1 MAAIRKFHP
10 PLALCN
16 DDAAMRRGSFRCWS
30 GVAVALVL
38 GACSNII
45 GISNYEIDPALD
57 ESAGATS
64 IGSGGKLG
72 SAGKPAVLEGGAPAG
87 GDGAGIG
94 GDLMAGG
101 MASGGT
107 ENGGMASAGTENGG
121 SGSAGAP
128 LGGDGA
134 GGDPT
139 IPTGCVSSKDCDDT
153 IDCTTDTCLA
163 NGQCGHAPKDDLC
176 DSTRCETCTVGI
188 GCVAGPLKE
197 EQVLVD
203 PNFDAPDGDWDGS
216 DSDITNVVV
225 NAAAQSPTRIAKF
238 GPAASNATKYQ
249 YGDLLQY
256 VTLPKGVVGLTVTGY
271 YKLTPTKILHP
282 DDPDD
287 YVTLGFYDL
296 NGGTL
301 PVVQFHTFEGSGA
314 AQTAWKQFTYTAPKD
329 EVAKVLDGGDFSFD
343 IVARA
348 YSAFQFDT
356 MTLTTTTC
364 Q

>member
-10 PLALCN
+10 PLGLCN
-16 DDAAMRRGSFRCWS
+16 DDAAMRGGSFRCWS
-30 GVAVALVL
+30 GLVAVLVL

-64 IGSGGKLG
+64 VGSGGKLG

-87 GDGAGIG
+87 GDPGIG
-94 GDLMAGG
+94 GDPMAGG
-101 MASGGT
+101 TASGGT
-107 ENGGMASAGTENGG
+107 ISGGTASGGVDMGGTDNGG

-128 LGGDGA
+128 LGGDAA
-134 GGDPT
+134 GGEPT
-139 IPTGCVSSKDCDDT
+139 TPTGCVSSKDCDDT
-153 IDCTTDTCLA
+153 IDCTSDTCLA

-203 PNFDAPDGDWDGS
+203 PSFDAPNGDWDGS

-225 NAAAQSPTRIAKF
+225 NASAQSPTRIAKF
-238 GPAASNATKYQ
+238 GPAASNAVKYQ
-249 YGDLLQY
+249 YGDVLQY

-271 YKLTPTKILHP
+271 Y
-282 DDPDD
+282 
-287 YVTLGFYDL
+287 
-296 NGGTL
+296 
-301 PVVQFHTFEGSGA
+301 
-314 AQTAWKQFTYTAPKD
+314 
-329 EVAKVLDGGDFSFD
+329 
-343 IVARA
+343 
-348 YSAFQFDT
+348 
-356 MTLTTTTC
+356 
-364 Q
+364 